1 MTLSSHLRPL
11 DDGTTTIGTI
21 TFAGACTVDD
31 TITITDAAG
40 TTRVFT
46 AKGSTTAGSLQFINT
61 DATAAATALK
71 LCIDNAAGF
80 GTNSITVADSGAG
93 VLTLTLLV
101 DATYRFKKKSSIRLM
116 TGINANV
123 TSVDFA
129 GGAAAEDIDGHTIA
143 GGGTAG
149 GFNSKANIKNVI
161 DLVKGIKS
169 SGSKLIVKTGTATK
183 PGVSVASNLSGNI
196 FAYNPNGR
204 SITRSA
210 TDTGFLIRGGTAT
223 KIAGAASTGHLISI
237 PGSDTGQRNS
247 GNIHEKSTYRQHGLW
262 SDTIL
267 DLFNGKVYAAD
278 GAAKTTILNRGDSV
292 ALATDGAVTSKET
305 AGEFVILSNFVD
317 YTTDST
323 SGGTAAGTN
332 LKNYSDITG

>member
-1 MTLSSHLRPL
+1 MTLSSHTRPL
-11 DDGTTTIGTI
+11 DDGTTTTGTI
-21 TFAGACTVDD
+21 VFGGACAVDD
-31 TITITDAAG
+31 TVIIVDAAG
-40 TTRVFT
+40 TSKTYT

-61 DATAAATALK
+61 DATAAAAALK
-71 LCIDNAAGF
+71 LCIDNAAGHN
-80 GTNSITVADSGAG
+80 GSITCVAASGT
-93 VLTLTLLV
+93 LTITLLV
-101 DATYRFKKKSSIRLM
+101 DATYRFKDKSSITLSA
-116 TGINANV
+116 GITNV
-123 TSVDFA
+123 TKTDFGS
-129 GGAAAEDIDGHTIA
+129 GGGAEDIDGHTVA
-143 GGGTAG
+143 AGGTAG
-149 GFNSKANIKNVI
+149 GFNSKANIKSII
-161 DLVKGIKS
+161 DLIKGVKT
-169 SGSKLIVKTGTATK
+169 SGSKVIAKTGTATK
-183 PGVSVASNLSGNI
+183 PGVEAATNLSGNI

-204 SITRSA
+204 AITRSSS
-210 TDTGFLIRGGTAT
+210 DTGFLLRGGTAT

-292 ALATDGAVTSKET
+292 ALAKDGAVTGKET
-305 AGEFVILSNFVD
+305 TGEFVILSNFVD

-323 SGGTAAGTN
+323 SGGTAASTN